1 MTQELSPVHLDYM
14 QEQRTRF
21 VSPTFLLQIALA
33 ASLLAGPLL
42 VPSFQVMDVMAKIMI
57 FTVVAASY
65 DLILGYTGSLS
76 LAHGMFFG
84 MGAYALGLVCYHS
97 GSPHWYHL
105 ILAAGIAIFLG
116 IVFSLLIS
124 LFSLRVKAIF
134 FAMVTLAIAEYAH
147 ILGIQWS
154 ELTLGE
160 DGISFEL
167 PWIFHSDWSAG
178 RFLLSEIDD
187 RLMIYYLI
195 FLSSL
200 LLFMGLVRFV
210 RSPLGRV
217 LKSIR
222 SNENR
227 AVALGFKTF
236 QYKTVAV
243 VFGSTL
249 SSIAGVLFAMWL
261 RYVNPDSVLG
271 LGLMVNVLL
280 MVLIG
285 GLGTLYGGIIGVAF
299 IIVSE
304 NWLPGALKAA
314 AGIFPPS
321 EIITRLADRWHLY
334 FGVLFILVIIFFPR
348 GVVGTFRQ
356 VIARRKAEVLRKR
369 RTEVRY

>member
-1 MTQELSPVHLDYM
+1 MTREVSPVHLDYVE
-14 QEQRTRF
+14 EQRTRF
-21 VSPTFLLQIALA
+21 VRPTFLLQIGLVAC
-33 ASLLAGPLL
+33 LLAGPLL

-84 MGAYALGLVCYHS
+84 MGAYAVGLVCYHS
-97 GSPHWYHL
+97 GSPQWYHL
-105 ILAAGIAIFLG
+105 VLAVGIAVALG

-134 FAMVTLAIAEYAH
+134 FAMITLALAEYAH

-167 PWIFHSDWSAG
+167 PWIFHSDWSGG
-178 RFLLSEIDD
+178 RFLLAEVDD

-195 FLSSL
+195 LLCSV
-200 LLFMGLVRFV
+200 LLFVGLVRVV

-222 SNENR
+222 ANEHR

-243 VFGSTL
+243 VFGSTF
-249 SSIAGVLFAMWL
+249 SSLAGVLFAMWL

-285 GLGTLYGGIIGVAF
+285 GLGTLYGGVIGVAF

-304 NWLPGALKAA
+304 NWLPDALKAV

-321 EIITRLADRWHLY
+321 EMITRLADRWHLY
-334 FGVLFILVIIFFPR
+334 FGILFILVIIFFPR
-348 GVVGTFRQ
+348 GVVGTARQ
-356 VIARRKAEVLRKR
+356 MIARRKTETRKTGRPLRW
-369 RTEVRY
+369 